1 MAITAKFDADFSDF
15 QKETKKAT
23 AGVKEM
29 EDAVGKIA
37 RNITSDLLAMFSI
50 GAVTSFVA
58 DIARSASALTE
69 LSNQTQISGLEIQ
82 TMAAAMSDFG
92 IGTDE
97 LAKGMLKLS
106 RGIAGGD
113 DSVAGALARMGL
125 SLKEVQGLKGE
136 ALFLKIEHALG
147 SLKGQLRDTTAV
159 ALFGDKLGAAF
170 AQAAPGVDAAMAK
183 VKEFNT
189 FMDDDARQALADYDN
204 AMKDAWTNIKN
215 YVANAMGPLAQG
227 FNVLNE
233 ATKRGISLGTQ
244 SKAFLGWGD
253 GVTQLANELAGLRA
267 NTEAQ
272 TNATIATA
280 AASAAAGREMTKEQ
294 EASQYLRT
302 LRKNASVE
310 LTEANIRHLEEL
322 KRLGLLTAQHAEGV
336 GVTAAQ
342 FKKYT
347 AEVEAAKKAAA
358 DLAAAQ
364 READTVA
371 LASYRSQLETLKE
384 LTAERMKSYGTG
396 EQIRILQELDAAEL
410 ALTQRVYAQ
419 ITSEKERLALI
430 EQSGQRR
437 LELGRQIMA
446 LEKQQTDRI
455 AQGLLAEVQ
464 AHQQRMEMQGLDYNG
479 YVKVETAA
487 STLEQKLAALRAEE
501 AAGIPTKE
509 RVALL
514 MQQYAQATYEAAAA
528 TDQVIDKNHQ
538 AAQSFEELAG
548 AMRKE
553 AAERLSSRP
562 AGGGLLPNAIVG
574 HGGVARDMFGR
585 PVAPGGAI
593 SNLPVVNP
601 MTINLNSPLGTPD
614 QIAKAVGDAVTRSAG
629 HAGRF

>member
-29 EDAVGKIA
+29 EDAVGKLA

-204 AMKDAWTNIKN
+204 AMKDAWTNIQH

-253 GVTQLANELAGLRA
+253 GVAQLANELAGLRE

-280 AASAAAGREMTKEQ
+280 AATAAAGREMTKEQ
-294 EASQYLRT
+294 EAAQYLRT

-347 AEVEAAKKAAA
+347 AELEAAKKAAA

-364 READTVA
+364 READAVA
-371 LASYRSQLETLKE
+371 LASYRSQLENLKE

-419 ITSEKERLALI
+419 ITSEKERLAMV

-437 LELGRQIMA
+437 LEIGRQIMA

-487 STLEQKLAALRAEE
+487 TTLEQKLGELQAQE

-514 MQQYAQATYEAAAA
+514 MQQYAQANYEAAAA

-585 PVAPGGAI
+585 PTVAGGAI